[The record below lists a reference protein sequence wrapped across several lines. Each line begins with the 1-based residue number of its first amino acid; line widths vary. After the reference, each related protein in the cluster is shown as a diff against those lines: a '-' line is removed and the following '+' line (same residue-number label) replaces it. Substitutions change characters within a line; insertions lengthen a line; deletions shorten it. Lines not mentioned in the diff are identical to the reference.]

1 MIVFLFKRELSLLQF
16 FYTLNFKENLL
27 WRFVSHTMIIDGDTR
42 TWRQISIRFVVI
54 TRIIVVW
61 TDEDILGTI
70 LGTRLT
76 PCF

>member
-1 MIVFLFKRELSLLQF
+1 MAI
-16 FYTLNFKENLL
+16 
-27 WRFVSHTMIIDGDTR
+27 RFVSHRMIIDGDTR

-54 TRIIVVW
+54 ACIIVVW